1 MRASSMS
8 FGRRMGT
15 FSLTIGMFLILYF
28 VFSASVALPSVGFLL
43 GGVALAVLGFFLII
57 SHPPPPPTDTGRFRI
72 LRPKPSRDSRKK
84 A

>member
-28 VFSASVALPSVGFLL
+28 VFSASIETPSVIYLL
-43 GGVALAVLGFFLII
+43 GGIGLIGLGILLLVT
-57 SHPPPPPTDTGRFRI
+57 HPLPPPTDTGRFRI
-72 LRPKPSRDSRKK
+72 LRRKPSQDSRKK

>member
-28 VFSASVALPSVGFLL
+28 VFSASVETPSVIYLL
-43 GGVALAVLGFFLII
+43 GGFGLIGLGILAAGYASAPASNRHRAL
-57 SHPPPPPTDTGRFRI
+57 
-72 LRPKPSRDSRKK
+72 SRSCTAKKARKK